1 MKQIPLEK
9 LADILDRN
17 RNKPISDSHWKEI
30 ENDIAK
36 LGKKY
41 TEDAKRIIPTSEII
55 NSQFNI

>member
-1 MKQIPLEK
+1 MKNISLEK

-17 RNKPISDSHWKEI
+17 KNKPISDSHWKEI
-30 ENDIAK
+30 ENDIAI

-55 NSQFNI
+55 NSPFNI